1 MRESETKEVLLDKL
15 IGIQDIE
22 AAKRIEEM
30 DADLISECSEYV
42 IELTG
47 EELPSESALEQM
59 KLRLLQRLFGRNGSV
74 PKYRKGMLRKLLI
87 AAIIVILIVAIA
99 ISMMPLGTND
109 ESLIHRWGF
118 GILRSEQGERVDYG
132 DYLSLINNGEMK
144 EYATIRRFIQKTH
157 MDILVPTTLPKGV
170 SVRKVKLNYDY
181 VFESPKISFM
191 TNDPAV
197 YSIIIYPGRE
207 IESINIMEKNE
218 RVGTL
223 DCGFSITPDWC
234 QCDFNYNGNGYSITA
249 KTYEE
254 LILILNNMKGSL
266 EK

>member
-74 PKYRKGMLRKLLI
+74 PKYRKGVLRKLLI
-87 AAIIVILIVAIA
+87 AAIVVILIVAMA
-99 ISMMPLGTND
+99 VSMMPLGTND
-109 ESLIHRWGF
+109 ESLLQQWGYH
-118 GILRSEQGERVDYG
+118 LLKSEQNTVANFDEYIT
-132 DYLSLINNGEMK
+132 LIKGSKVEEFK
-144 EYATIRRFIQKTH
+144 SIRQFVRKTH
-157 MDILVPTTLPKGV
+157 MEILAPTVLPKGV
-170 SVRKVKLNYDY
+170 HIKKVQLTYDY
-181 VFESPKISFM
+181 IY
-191 TNDPAV
+191 DCPAV
-197 YSIIIYPGRE
+197 IFVTDDPSRVSIYVRISKETENPEFDRTEQIGSYTCGILLSASSCQCAFFEGGNEYTIAAKSFEDARSIIE
-207 IESINIMEKNE
+207 
-218 RVGTL
+218 
-223 DCGFSITPDWC
+223 
-234 QCDFNYNGNGYSITA
+234 
-249 KTYEE
+249 
-254 LILILNNMKGSL
+254 NMKGSL